1 LRAQLALAMVHI
13 DFPNTRALINHYKG
27 NGRLILGNLESPLVK
42 CSYSGGDRGVEPAGD
57 ERGDR
62 RGENA
67 GDETAERSRRG
78 GRSSPEVDALSGDA
92 VTDEAGGLDLPLK
105 RDAYSLALPPPKAD
119 FGETAGSPMRGEP
132 LTRLKADCD
141 LRE

>member
-1 LRAQLALAMVHI
+1 MFDAGDI
-13 DFPNTRALINHYKG
+13 EF
-27 NGRLILGNLESPLVK
+27 RLVQR
-42 CSYSGGDRGVEPAGD
+42 SYSGGDRGVEPAGD
-57 ERGDR
+57 DRGDT

-78 GRSSPEVDALSGDA
+78 GRSCPAADDVLSGET
-92 VTDEAGGLDLPLK
+92 VMDEAGGLDLPLK
-105 RDAYSLALPPPKAD
+105 RDAYSLPLPPPNAD

-132 LTRLKADCD
+132 FTRLKADCD